1 MYRCLPN
8 LETREIEVNL
18 VVDCGPLAQR
28 CARAR
33 HGKRCH
39 VSVAGVL
46 LSRMTAT
53 PCGLPRSHPEAQRSD
68 AGWQSAY
75 RTSTCAAQR
84 KRRHSNI
91 LAAQR
96 TGEADGGAGSC
107 CTCAHVPTQRRNNH
121 TPASHEEG
129 CGDCRVEMPSRD
141 PRGRIDQHSQAK
153 TVANGGGRQPGAHR
167 VGVTPSPKEGEEEH
181 ADEFGE
187 HAA

>member
-1 MYRCLPN
+1 MP
-8 LETREIEVNL
+8 IE
-18 VVDCGPLAQR
+18 PQHAQR
-28 CARAR
+28 NENV
-33 HGKRCH
+33 G
-39 VSVAGVL
+39 
-46 LSRMTAT
+46 T
-53 PCGLPRSHPEAQRSD
+53 P
-68 AGWQSAY
+68 
-75 RTSTCAAQR
+75 
-84 KRRHSNI
+84 NM

-96 TGEADGGAGSC
+96 TGEADMF
-107 CTCAHVPTQRRNNH
+107 AHVLTQRRNTN